1 MFKKAAQISD
11 PNMVANAVK
20 DRVQLLKNN
29 SLVKDNVAIFVEPTK
44 IQIKGI

>member
-11 PNMVANAVK
+11 PNVVANVVK
-20 DRVQLLKNN
+20 DRVQLLQNN
-29 SLVKDNVAIFVEPTK
+29 SLVKDNVALSVEPTK